1 MDMSTVGAFSLVR
14 VYEYLTRDLWRIREK
29 DLPRSKVFFIRPLR
43 IAVLSIRGV
52 FEDRAPLRASAL
64 TFFSLLSIVP
74 VVAMVFGIAKG
85 FGLEKGLERILLE
98 NMGGQEEVVARI
110 VSFANAMLEDVKGGL
125 VAGVGL
131 IFLLYTIIRIL
142 SQVEIAFN
150 DIWGIKKARSLG
162 RRITDYLSLMLI
174 APILFII
181 SSSATVFITSG
192 VKLALE
198 KVTIL
203 SYASPAIFLTLKLV
217 PFALIWVL
225 FSFMYVFIPNTKIRL
240 SSGIIGGIVAGTM
253 YQIFQWGYISL
264 QIGVA
269 QYNAVYGSFAALPL
283 FFIWMNISWLIVLYG
298 AEIAFSH
305 QNVET
310 YEFEQDCL
318 NVSHAFKRL
327 LSLRVLHLM
336 VSRFLKGE
344 SPLTARQV
352 SLETEIPIRLVNQ
365 IVYDLV
371 SAGLV
376 SEVKG
381 DDDKGIYYQPSR
393 DPDVLTI
400 HYVIDALEQ
409 SGSADI
415 PVAQS
420 ETLEAISESL
430 KAFEEQLDK
439 SEANR
444 LLKEI

>member
-1 MDMSTVGAFSLVR
+1 MSKVGAFSLMR
-14 VYEYLTRDLWRIREK
+14 VHEYLTGDLWRIRER
-29 DLPRSKVFFIRPLR
+29 DLPRSRVFFIRPLR

-85 FGLEKGLERILLE
+85 FGFEKGLERILLE

-110 VSFANAMLEDVKGGL
+110 VDFANALLEDVKGGL

-131 IFLLYTIIRIL
+131 IFLLYTIIKIL

-150 DIWGIKKARSLG
+150 DIWGIKKGRSLG
-162 RRITDYLSLMLI
+162 RKITDYLSLMLI
-174 APILFII
+174 APILFLI

-198 KVTIL
+198 RVTFL
-203 SYASPAIFLTLKLV
+203 AFASPAIFLTLKIL
-217 PFALIWVL
+217 PYALIWVL
-225 FSFMYVFIPNTKIRL
+225 FSFMYVFIPNTQIRF
-240 SSGIIGGIVAGTM
+240 SSGILGGMVAGTM
-253 YQIFQWGYISL
+253 YQVFQWGYISL

-269 QYNAVYGSFAALPL
+269 NYNAVYGSFAALPL
-283 FFIWMNISWLIVLYG
+283 FFIWMNTSWLIVLFG

-305 QNVET
+305 QNTET

-318 NVSHAFKRL
+318 NVSHAYKRL
-327 LSLRVLHLM
+327 LSIRVLHLM
-336 VSRFLKGE
+336 VKRFLKGE
-344 SPLTARQV
+344 DPADARQV

-371 SAGLV
+371 AAGLI
-376 SEVKG
+376 SEVRG
-381 DDDKGIYYQPSR
+381 GNDKGVSYQPSR

-400 HYVIDALEQ
+400 HYVTNGLEH
-409 SGSADI
+409 SGSDMI
-415 PVAQS
+415 PVAES
-420 ETLEAISESL
+420 ETLKAISESL
-430 KAFEEQLDK
+430 KAFEEQLEK

>member
-1 MDMSTVGAFSLVR
+1 MSTYGAFSPAR
-14 VYEYLTRDLWRIREK
+14 VYDYLTRDLWRIREK
-29 DLPRSKVFFIRPLR
+29 DLPRSRVFLIRPLR

-74 VVAMVFGIAKG
+74 VVAMIFGIAKG
-85 FGLEKGLERILLE
+85 FGFENGLEGILME
-98 NMGGQEEVVARI
+98 NMGGQEAVVDRI
-110 VSFANAMLEDVKGGL
+110 MAFAHALLENVKGGL

-131 IFLLYTIIRIL
+131 VFLLYTIIKIL
-142 SQVEIAFN
+142 SQIENAFN
-150 DIWGIKKARSLG
+150 DIWGIKKGRSLG
-162 RRITDYLSLMLI
+162 RKITDYLSLMLI

-181 SSSATVFITSG
+181 SSSATVFISSG

-198 KVTIL
+198 KVTFL
-203 SYASPAIFLTLKLV
+203 AFASPAIFLTLKLL
-217 PFALIWVL
+217 PFALVWLL

-240 SSGIIGGIVAGTM
+240 SSGIFAGIVAGTI

-269 QYNAVYGSFAALPL
+269 KYNAVYGSFAALPL
-283 FFIWMNISWLIVLYG
+283 FFIWMNISWLIVLFG

-327 LSLRVLHLM
+327 LSIRVLHLM
-336 VSRFLKGE
+336 VRRFLDGE
-344 SPLTARQV
+344 DAVNARQI

-365 IVYDLV
+365 ILFDLV

-376 SEVKG
+376 LEVNG
-381 DDDKGIYYQPSR
+381 DNDKGISYQPSR
-393 DPDVLTI
+393 DPDVLSI
-400 HYVIDALEQ
+400 HYVTNALDQ
-409 SGSADI
+409 NGSDTI

-420 ETLEAISESL
+420 DALQTISKSL
-430 KAFEEQLDK
+430 KSFGELIRK
-439 SEANR
+439 SGANR

>member
-1 MDMSTVGAFSLVR
+1 MR
-14 VYEYLTRDLWRIREK
+14 IYEYLTRGLWRIREK
-29 DLPRSKVFFIRPLR
+29 DLPRSRVFLIRPLR

-74 VVAMVFGIAKG
+74 VVAMIFGIAKG
-85 FGLEKGLERILLE
+85 FGFESGLEGILMA
-98 NMGGQEEVVARI
+98 NMGGQEAVVDRI
-110 VSFANAMLEDVKGGL
+110 VAFAHALLENVKGGL

-131 IFLLYTIIRIL
+131 VFLLYTIIKIL
-142 SQVEIAFN
+142 SQIESAFN
-150 DIWGIKKARSLG
+150 DIWGIKKGRSLG
-162 RRITDYLSLMLI
+162 RKITDYLSLMFI

-198 KVTIL
+198 KVTFL
-203 SYASPAIFLTLKLV
+203 AFASPAIFLTLKLL
-217 PFALIWVL
+217 PFALVWLL
-225 FSFMYVFIPNTKIRL
+225 FSFMYVFIPNTQIRL
-240 SSGIIGGIVAGTM
+240 ASGILGGIVAGTI

-269 QYNAVYGSFAALPL
+269 KYNAVYGSFAALPL
-283 FFIWMNISWLIVLYG
+283 FFIWMNISWLIVLFG

-318 NVSHAFKRL
+318 NVSHAFKTL
-327 LSLRVLHLM
+327 LSIRVLHSI
-336 VSRFLKGE
+336 VRRFLEGE
-344 SPLTARQV
+344 DPVTARQV

-365 IVYDLV
+365 IVYDLAT
-371 SAGLV
+371 SGLV

-381 DDDKGIYYQPSR
+381 NDDKGITYQPSR

-400 HYVIDALEQ
+400 HYVTKALEQ
-409 SGSADI
+409 SGSDTI

-420 ETLEAISESL
+420 DTLQTISQSL
-430 KAFEEQLDK
+430 KAFGELIQK
-439 SEANR
+439 SEANK

>member
-1 MDMSTVGAFSLVR
+1 MNMSTHESFSPLKI
-14 VYEYLTRDLWRIREK
+14 YEYLTQDLWRIREK
-29 DLPRSKVFFIRPLR
+29 NLPRSRVFLIRPLR

-74 VVAMVFGIAKG
+74 VVAMIFGIAKG
-85 FGLEKGLERILLE
+85 FGFEKGLEGILME
-98 NMGGQEEVVARI
+98 NMGGQEEVVDRI
-110 VSFANAMLEDVKGGL
+110 VAFAHALLENVKGGL

-131 IFLLYTIIRIL
+131 VFLLYTIIKIL
-142 SQVEIAFN
+142 SQIESAFN
-150 DIWGIKKARSLG
+150 DIWGIKKGRSLG
-162 RRITDYLSLMLI
+162 RKVTDYLSLMFI

-181 SSSATVFITSG
+181 SSSATVFIASG
-192 VKLALE
+192 VRLALE
-198 KVTIL
+198 KVTFL
-203 SYASPAIFLTLKLV
+203 AFASPAIFLTLKLL
-217 PFALIWVL
+217 PFALVWLL

-240 SSGIIGGIVAGTM
+240 TSGILGGIVAGTM
-253 YQIFQWGYISL
+253 YQVFQGAYITL

-269 QYNAVYGSFAALPL
+269 KYNAVYGSFAALPL
-283 FFIWMNISWLIVLYG
+283 FFIWMNISWLIVLFG

-327 LSLRVLHLM
+327 LSIRVLHLM
-336 VSRFLKGE
+336 VRRFLEGE
-344 SPLTARQV
+344 EPVDARQV
-352 SLETEIPIRLVNQ
+352 SLEIEIPIRLVNQ
-365 IVYDLV
+365 ILYDLV

-376 SEVKG
+376 CEVKG
-381 DDDKGIYYQPSR
+381 DGDKGGSYQPSR

-400 HYVIDALEQ
+400 HYVASALEK
-409 SGSADI
+409 SGSDTI

-420 ETLEAISESL
+420 DALQTISQSL
-430 KAFEEQLDK
+430 KAFGELIQK
-439 SEANR
+439 SEANK

>member
-1 MDMSTVGAFSLVR
+1 MSKVRAFSLMR
-14 VYEYLTRDLWRIREK
+14 VYEYLTGDLWRIRER
-29 DLPRSKVFFIRPLR
+29 DLPRSRIFFIRPLR

-85 FGLEKGLERILLE
+85 FGFEKGLERILME
-98 NMGGQEEVVARI
+98 NMGGQEEVVIRI
-110 VSFANAMLEDVKGGL
+110 VDFAHALLENVKGGL

-131 IFLLYTIIRIL
+131 IFLLYTIIKIL
-142 SQVEIAFN
+142 SQIEIAFN

-162 RRITDYLSLMLI
+162 RKITDYLSLMLI
-174 APILFII
+174 APILFLI

-198 KVTIL
+198 KVTFL
-203 SYASPAIFLTLKLV
+203 AFASPAIFLTLKIL
-217 PFALIWVL
+217 PYALIWTL
-225 FSFMYVFIPNTKIRL
+225 FSFMYVFIPNTKIRF
-240 SSGIIGGIVAGTM
+240 SSGILGGMVAGTM
-253 YQIFQWGYISL
+253 YQVFQWGYISL

-269 QYNAVYGSFAALPL
+269 KYNAVYGSFAALPL
-283 FFIWMNISWLIVLYG
+283 FFIWMNISWLIVLFG

-305 QNVET
+305 QNTET

-318 NVSHAFKRL
+318 NVSPAYKRL
-327 LSLRVLHLM
+327 LSIRVLHLM
-336 VSRFLKGE
+336 VKRFLKGE
-344 SPLTARQV
+344 DPADARQV

-365 IVYDLV
+365 IVYDLAA
-371 SAGLV
+371 AGLI
-376 SEVKG
+376 SEVRG
-381 DDDKGIYYQPSR
+381 DNDKGGAYQPSR

-400 HYVIDALEQ
+400 HYVTNGLEH
-409 SGSADI
+409 SGSDTI
-415 PVAQS
+415 PVAES
-420 ETLEAISESL
+420 ETLKAISDSL
-430 KAFEEQLDK
+430 KAFEEQLEK

>member
-1 MDMSTVGAFSLVR
+1 MSKVGAFSLMR
-14 VYEYLTRDLWRIREK
+14 VYEYLTGDLWRIRER
-29 DLPRSKVFFIRPLR
+29 DLPRSRFFFIRPLR

-85 FGLEKGLERILLE
+85 FGFEKGLERILLE

-110 VSFANAMLEDVKGGL
+110 VDFANALLEDVKGGL

-131 IFLLYTIIRIL
+131 IFLLYTIIKIL

-150 DIWGIKKARSLG
+150 DIWGIKKGRSLG
-162 RRITDYLSLMLI
+162 RKITDYLSLMLI
-174 APILFII
+174 APILFLI

-198 KVTIL
+198 RVTFL
-203 SYASPAIFLTLKLV
+203 AFASPAIFLTLKIL
-217 PFALIWVL
+217 PYALIWVL
-225 FSFMYVFIPNTKIRL
+225 FSFMYVFIPNTQIL
-240 SSGIIGGIVAGTM
+240 FSSGILGGMVAGTM
-253 YQIFQWGYISL
+253 YQVFQWGYISL

-269 QYNAVYGSFAALPL
+269 NYNAVYGSFAALPL
-283 FFIWMNISWLIVLYG
+283 FFIWMNTSWLIVLFG

-305 QNVET
+305 QNTET

-318 NVSHAFKRL
+318 NVSHAYKRL
-327 LSLRVLHLM
+327 LSIQVLHLM
-336 VSRFLKGE
+336 VKRFLKGE
-344 SPLTARQV
+344 NPADARQV
-352 SLETEIPIRLVNQ
+352 SFETEIPIRLVNQ

-371 SAGLV
+371 AAGLI
-376 SEVKG
+376 SEVRG
-381 DDDKGIYYQPSR
+381 DNDKGVSYQPSR

-400 HYVIDALEQ
+400 HYVTNGLEHSGIDM
-409 SGSADI
+409 I
-415 PVAQS
+415 PVAES
-420 ETLEAISESL
+420 KTLKAISESL